1 MEKKLIKDILE
12 IVKLLK
18 NERKNKEKVNKELL
32 NLNNQINLIEEKI
45 QIKNICDNSPKKI
58 INLSSLNN
66 LYSIALKK
74 NNKKS
79 FIENN
84 LFNFKKQNEEKVI
97 KLEKNYNK
105 LFEKSKK
112 NEEKIEKMKEKYERI
127 YEKARNQAKNLKNES
142 ELIIISPDIM
152 SIYLESQTN
161 KEIDFMNKINLITR
175 KNKKKNE
182 ILLKQID
189 SYVKSLTTIKS
200 KNESSSNLELS
211 TGIKNSSYFSKKN
224 LFSHKLEVINNNL
237 NNSNEDNDSV
247 SSISL
252 EFETNLNLDEL
263 PSDDESLR
271 FIDKVFDIK
280 SNIKPIKN
288 RIKSVLTPF
297 NPKNKE
303 KLIKVEPIKIEKPID
318 YKIKEEDINKKIETI
333 HKEINY
339 KKYKIEEIKIKKNN
353 IEKENFK
360 NEIKLKKTLA
370 KIKIIKDQIE
380 YLKKQMEN
388 LLANNKKGKYYR
400 ILSINNIIN
409 NRNYCLFDDIENNSI
424 CDKDTFRK

>member
-1 MEKKLIKDILE
+1 MKKKLIKDILE
-12 IVKLLK
+12 IDKLLK

-32 NLNNQINLIEEKI
+32 KLNNQINLIEEKI
-45 QIKNICDNSPKKI
+45 QIKNINNNSPKKI
-58 INLSSLNN
+58 LNLSSLNN

-74 NNKKS
+74 HNKKI

-84 LFNFKKQNEEKVI
+84 LSHFKRQKEEKEVE
-97 KLEKNYNK
+97 LEKNYNK
-105 LFEKSKK
+105 LIEKSKK
-112 NEEKIEKMKEKYERI
+112 NEEKIEKMKDKYEKI
-127 YEKARNQAKNLKNES
+127 YEKARNKSKNLENET

-152 SIYLESQTN
+152 SVYLESQTP
-161 KEIDFMNKINLITR
+161 KEIEFMNKINLITR
-175 KNKKKNE
+175 KNKRKNE
-182 ILLKQID
+182 ILLRQID
-189 SYVKSLTTIKS
+189 SYFKSLTMIKS
-200 KNESSSNLELS
+200 KNESSSNVELS

-224 LFSHKLEVINNNL
+224 LFSHKLEAVNNNL
-237 NNSNEDNDSV
+237 NNSNEENDSV
-247 SSISL
+247 SSISFEL
-252 EFETNLNLDEL
+252 ETNLNMDEL

-288 RIKSVLTPF
+288 RIKSVLTPL
-297 NPKNKE
+297 NLKNKE

-318 YKIKEEDINKKIETI
+318 YKSKEEDMANKIEI
-333 HKEINY
+333 INKEIND
-339 KKYKIEEIKIKKNN
+339 KKCKIEEIKTKKNN

-360 NEIKLKKTLA
+360 NEIKLKKEIA

-380 YLKKQMEN
+380 FLNKQMED

-409 NRNYCLFDDIENNSI
+409 NRNYCLFDDNENNSI
-424 CDKDTFRK
+424 CDKETFRK

>member
-1 MEKKLIKDILE
+1 MKKKLIKDIIE
-12 IVKLLK
+12 IDKLLK
-18 NERKNKEKVNKELL
+18 IEQKNKEKVNKELL

-45 QIKNICDNSPKKI
+45 QIKNINNNTPKKI
-58 INLSSLNN
+58 LNLSSLNN
-66 LYSIALKK
+66 LYSIAIKK
-74 NNKKS
+74 NNKKNY
-79 FIENN
+79 IENN
-84 LFNFKKQNEEKVI
+84 LSHFRKQKEEKEVV
-97 KLEKNYNK
+97 LEKNYNI
-105 LFEKSKK
+105 LIEKSKK
-112 NEEKIEKMKEKYERI
+112 NEEKIEKMKDKYEKL
-127 YEKARNQAKNLKNES
+127 YEKARNNSKNLEEEK

-161 KEIDFMNKINLITR
+161 KEIDFMDKIALIT
-175 KNKKKNE
+175 KKTKKKNE

-189 SYVKSLTTIKS
+189 TYVKSLTKIKS

-224 LFSHKLEVINNNL
+224 LFSQKLEAINNNL
-237 NNSNEDNDSV
+237 NISNEENDSV
-247 SSISL
+247 SSISFEL
-252 EFETNLNLDEL
+252 ETNLNLDKL

-288 RIKSVLTPF
+288 RIKSVLTPL
-297 NPKNKE
+297 NSKNNE

-318 YKIKEEDINKKIETI
+318 YKSKGEAMMTKIEI
-333 HKEINY
+333 INKEIND
-339 KKYKIEEIKIKKNN
+339 KKSKIEEIKNKKNN
-353 IEKENFK
+353 IEKEYFK
-360 NEIKLKKTLA
+360 NEMQLKKTIA

-380 YLKKQMEN
+380 YLNKQMEN

>member
-1 MEKKLIKDILE
+1 MKKKLIKDIIE
-12 IVKLLK
+12 IDKLLK
-18 NERKNKEKVNKELL
+18 IEQKNKEKVNKELL

-45 QIKNICDNSPKKI
+45 QIKSINNNTPKKI
-58 INLSSLNN
+58 LNLSSLNN
-66 LYSIALKK
+66 LYSIAIKK
-74 NNKKS
+74 NNKKTY
-79 FIENN
+79 IENN
-84 LFNFKKQNEEKVI
+84 LSHFRKQKEEKEVE
-97 KLEKNYNK
+97 LEKNYNI
-105 LFEKSKK
+105 LIEKSKK
-112 NEEKIEKMKEKYERI
+112 NEEKIEKMKDKYEKL
-127 YEKARNQAKNLKNES
+127 YEKAKNNSKNLEEEK

-161 KEIDFMNKINLITR
+161 KEIDFMDKIALIT
-175 KNKKKNE
+175 KKTKKKNE

-189 SYVKSLTTIKS
+189 TYVKSLTKIKS

-224 LFSHKLEVINNNL
+224 LFSQKFEAINNNL
-237 NNSNEDNDSV
+237 NNSNEENDSV
-247 SSISL
+247 SSISFEL
-252 EFETNLNLDEL
+252 ETNLNLDKL

-297 NPKNKE
+297 NSKNNE

-318 YKIKEEDINKKIETI
+318 YKSKGEAMMTKIEI
-333 HKEINY
+333 INKEIND
-339 KKYKIEEIKIKKNN
+339 KKSKIEEIKNKKNN
-353 IEKENFK
+353 IEKEYFK
-360 NEIKLKKTLA
+360 NEIQLKKTIA

-380 YLKKQMEN
+380 YLNKQMEN

>member
-1 MEKKLIKDILE
+1 MKKKLIKDIIE
-12 IVKLLK
+12 IDKLLK
-18 NERKNKEKVNKELL
+18 IEQKNKEKVNKELL

-45 QIKNICDNSPKKI
+45 QIKSINNNTPKKI
-58 INLSSLNN
+58 LNLSSLNN
-66 LYSIALKK
+66 LYSIAIKK
-74 NNKKS
+74 NNKKTY
-79 FIENN
+79 IENN
-84 LFNFKKQNEEKVI
+84 LSHFRKQKEEKEVE
-97 KLEKNYNK
+97 LEKNYNI
-105 LFEKSKK
+105 LIEKSKK
-112 NEEKIEKMKEKYERI
+112 NEEKIEKMKDKYEKL
-127 YEKARNQAKNLKNES
+127 YEKAKNNSKNLEEEK

-161 KEIDFMNKINLITR
+161 KEIDFMDKIALIT
-175 KNKKKNE
+175 KKTKKKNE

-189 SYVKSLTTIKS
+189 TYVKSLTKIKS

-224 LFSHKLEVINNNL
+224 LFSQKFEAINNNL
-237 NNSNEDNDSV
+237 NNSNEENDSV
-247 SSISL
+247 SSISFEL
-252 EFETNLNLDEL
+252 ETNLNLDKL

-288 RIKSVLTPF
+288 RIKSVFTPF
-297 NPKNKE
+297 NSKNNE

-318 YKIKEEDINKKIETI
+318 YKSKGEAMMTKIEI
-333 HKEINY
+333 INKEIND
-339 KKYKIEEIKIKKNN
+339 KKSKIEEIKNKKNN
-353 IEKENFK
+353 IEKEYFK
-360 NEIKLKKTLA
+360 NEIQLKKTIA

-380 YLKKQMEN
+380 YLNKQMEN